1 MTRLDLNA
9 DMGEAFGVY
18 SFGED
23 LALLESVTSA
33 SIACGFHAG
42 DFTVMERTVRAA
54 HERGVR
60 IGAHP
65 GYPDR
70 YGFGRRPQVYSP
82 AELCAMIVYQ
92 VGALDAIAR
101 FCATRLEYI
110 KLHGALYHAVSYHE
124 APARAVLDGVRRA
137 FPGVAFVAP
146 CNSPFL
152 QWAQEMGC
160 ETEAEWF
167 ADRQIEADGSL
178 TPRTQADAMIANV
191 KAAVTRIVRATREGV
206 MVARTGEAVAVRG
219 ETVCVHGDGPD
230 AAVMARELRAGLEAA
245 GVRVAAPAR

>member
-1 MTRLDLNA
+1 MTTLDLNA
-9 DMGEAFGVY
+9 DMGEAYGAY

-23 LALLESVTSA
+23 PALLESVTSA

-42 DFTVMERTVRAA
+42 DFTVMERAVRAA
-54 HERGVR
+54 CSRGVR

-82 AELCAMIVYQ
+82 SELCAMIVYQ

-101 FCATRLEYI
+101 FCGARVAYI

-124 APARAVLDGVRRA
+124 AAARAVLDGVMRA
-137 FPGVAFVAP
+137 FPEVAFVAP

-152 QWAQEMGC
+152 QWAQAMGC
-160 ETEAEWF
+160 VAEAEWF

-178 TPRTQADAMIANV
+178 TPRTHSDAMIADV
-191 KAAVTRIVRATREGV
+191 KLAVTRIVRATRDGV
-206 MVARTGEAVAVRG
+206 MVARTGEEVPVRG
-219 ETVCVHGDGPD
+219 ETVCVHGDGPG
-230 AAVMARELRAGLEAA
+230 AGAMTRELRAGLEAA
-245 GVRVAAPAR
+245 GIRVAAPAR